1 MRLFPKW
8 PKVLCVM
15 FKPSSHQ
22 QWRCPTWSCGQFGIK
37 VDVFSQKKFDIQGEV
52 QWWSKLIF
60 HQFWKLS
67 RGARGNEGERKS
79 GPNLN
84 QEYFFYFLRLQKFLF
99 LSHPVSSPPKLLRI
113 NKAVLTAI
121 VVQILQSWSL
131 HELKVFFDVT
141 VQRVQFNSLIIFLV
155 EGVAGEQ
162 SDQCRS
168 WRNSRWPWS
177 GVNFTISLTHQI
189 FSSASVPLWN
199 HSHWRPRG
207 GRARDMITNTH
218 YHQELCVSHLTL
230 TLIPSRL

>member
-1 MRLFPKW
+1 MEITGTQYTGDRLAQKTGSE
-8 PKVLCVM
+8 KHD
-15 FKPSSHQ
+15 K
-22 QWRCPTWSCGQFGIK
+22 TENTGQRPRNP
-37 VDVFSQKKFDIQGEV
+37 DIQRCT
-52 QWWSKLIF
+52 
-60 HQFWKLS
+60 WKW
-67 RGARGNEGERKS
+67 RWEEKWAKFKIRNI
-79 GPNLN
+79 
-84 QEYFFYFLRLQKFLF
+84 FFYFLRLQKFLF

-113 NKAVLTAI
+113 NKAVMTAI

-131 HELKVFFDVT
+131 HESKVFFAVT

-155 EGVAGEQ
+155 EGVAGGQ